1 MLGSATWEVAKMDL
15 QKALIAEYDRETAST
30 RKMLDAI
37 PADADFSY
45 KPHPKSM
52 SLGRLAG
59 HVAETAG
66 QWASSTLAKDKVEMV
81 AGEKYEPY
89 VPASKAALLSRFDS
103 ETAETKGILGSFPVA
118 KWDENWKFVAGDQTW
133 INDSKYEVWRTWVV
147 NHLAHHRAQLGV
159 YLRLLDKPLPGVYGP
174 SADEM

>member
-1 MLGSATWEVAKMDL
+1 MDI

-59 HVAETAG
+59 HVSETAG
-66 QWASSTLAKDKVEMV
+66 QWASSTLAKDKIEMA

-89 VPASKAALLSRFDS
+89 VPASKEALLSRFDS
-103 ETAETKGILGSFPVA
+103 ETAETKGILSSFPMA
-118 KWDENWKFVAGDQTW
+118 NWDKNWKFVAGDQTW

-147 NHLAHHRAQLGV
+147 GHMAHHRAQLGV
-159 YLRLLDKPLPGVYGP
+159 YLRLLDKPIPGSYGP